1 MILMSTNDNTKKNRG
16 FNGLMLEK
24 DYKTWKPV
32 NSIGRAMVWGSAYLI
47 TAPIWVPCKIIYH
60 IVYAVDE
67 GIPRKMCGQS
77 YFPEKPTYDSNTRTY
92 YSRDEMIGH
101 GHGGG
106 YY

>member
-1 MILMSTNDNTKKNRG
+1 MSTNDNTKKNRG

-32 NSIGRAMVWGSAYLI
+32 NSIGRAMVWGCAYLI

-77 YFPEKPTYDSNTRTY
+77 YFPEKEQYNTNT
-92 YSRDEMIGH
+92 RDEMIGLGH
-101 GHGGG
+101 GHGGSS
-106 YY
+106 Y

>member
-1 MILMSTNDNTKKNRG
+1 MTSNENTTKNRG

-32 NSIGRAMVWGSAYLI
+32 NSIGRALVWGSAYLI

-60 IVYAVDE
+60 IVYALDE

-77 YFPEKPTYDSNTRTY
+77 YFPEKEHHNN
-92 YSRDEMIGH
+92 RDMIGH
-101 GHGGG
+101 GHGGSS